1 MLPGYMERF
10 NKSLAREAVAEY
22 AAIAQKYGITPT
34 QLALAF
40 CKSRWFVAS
49 TIIGATSLPQLK
61 VRTTHPPNYLFNLAV
76 LKPYSCS
83 SIRAWNLIC
92 MTAPS

>member
-1 MLPGYMERF
+1 MERF
-10 NKSLAREAVAEY
+10 NKSLAREAVSEY
-22 AAIAQKYGITPT
+22 ADIAQGYGITPT

-61 VRTTHPPNYLFNLAV
+61 VPHSIPLRLPA
-76 LKPYSCS
+76 YSY
-83 SIRAWNLIC
+83 I
-92 MTAPS
+92 